1 MPVLRLL
8 RWREMVRETNLT
20 GGKLMRMQGKEQG
33 TISGG
38 IPIRVVP
45 FYTSYGML
53 QLHLFSSTRNVL
65 KV

>member
-1 MPVLRLL
+1 MPVLRLW
-8 RWREMVRETNLT
+8 RWRET
-20 GGKLMRMQGKEQG
+20 GGKLMRMQKEQG

-45 FYTSYGML
+45 FYTSYGSYGML
-53 QLHLFSSTRNVL
+53 QLHLISSTRNVL